1 MKDLTLKD
9 YVLIDNE
16 KAINDYGI
24 HGYFYNFNNGKVAL
38 FDGNLIINGVF
49 NIDDLLNINENI
61 SGYLILGNLQVEK
74 YIINTELNDIYLCP
88 FLFVEGTTIAQNI
101 ILTGSFAFFNGDVKV
116 ENVIYG
122 KSKYGKITFDKNVK
136 AKAII
141 SYYHEFEFN
150 GNVDSITINING
162 TFQNFEAEY
171 TKNTI
176 KEIFDKKLFDKYG
189 YINSDKI
196 QDYIVLNKNFFI

>member
-16 KAINDYGI
+16 KAIQDYGI
-24 HGYFYNFNNGKVAL
+24 HGYFYNFNDGKVAL
-38 FDGNLIINGVF
+38 FDGNLIINGNF
-49 NIDDLLNINENI
+49 NIDDLLNINEDI
-61 SGYLILGNLQVEK
+61 SGYLIMGNLQVET

-88 FLFVEGTTIAQNI
+88 FLFVKGTTTAQNI
-101 ILTGSFAFFNGDVKV
+101 ILTGTFAFFNGDVKV

-141 SYYHEFEFN
+141 SYYHEIEFN
-150 GNVDSITINING
+150 KGVDSIAVNING
-162 TFQNFEAEY
+162 TFQNIKTEY
-171 TKNTI
+171 TENTI
-176 KEIFDKKLFDKYG
+176 KEIFSKKLFDKYG
-189 YINSDKI
+189 YINPDKI
-196 QDYIVLNKNFFI
+196 QDYIVLNKTIFK